1 MKIHILTGHF
11 HPQVHPR
18 AFRSHELATELVR
31 QGHDVTVTS
40 LTTIRGFDYEAYSR
54 QTGVRVR
61 LMGLYEET
69 LQKSRGRNSAAGI
82 SWAGRLYRFLL
93 TYLLDGATLFRA
105 RAIARRLQI
114 EPDTQLVIALST
126 PFMCQ
131 YGLSLYMRSHAHSFV
146 AVADSGDPFYLSRQN
161 RRAPWFRGIE
171 QRVYQTFRFL
181 CIPTEAALPA
191 YKGLLPPEKI
201 RIIPQGFRMDHLP
214 QGHVPR
220 QGPVRFAYAGVFYW
234 DIRNPEFLFRY
245 LDGVEQPF
253 EFHIYMRFQDALVD
267 SLLERYSHLRNRVV
281 MHYAVPHDNL
291 LVELCSMHFLL
302 NIENAHSTQ
311 LPSKLIDYGMAGR
324 PIFSCNEGNFRPEH
338 LHAFLLGQYEGAL
351 HVDIAQY
358 DIRRIAS
365 QFLSL
370 ATEGL

>member
-18 AFRSHELATELVR
+18 AFRSHELATELAR

-40 LTTIRGFDYEAYSR
+40 LTTIRCFDYEAYAR
-54 QTGVRVR
+54 ETGVKVR
-61 LMGLYEET
+61 LMGLYEESP
-69 LQKSRGRNSAAGI
+69 QKSRGRNSAAGV

-93 TYLLDGATLFRA
+93 TYLLDGATIFQ
-105 RAIARRLQI
+105 ARRISRRLHI
-114 EPDTQLVIALST
+114 DSDTQMVIALST

-131 YGLSLYMRSHAHSFV
+131 YGLSLYMRRQAHSFV
-146 AVADSGDPFYLSRQN
+146 AVADSGDPFYLSHQN

-171 QRVYQTFRFL
+171 RRVYQTFRFL

-191 YKGLLPPEKI
+191 YKGLLPQEKI
-201 RIIPQGFRMDHLP
+201 RIIPQGFRMDNLP
-214 QGHVPR
+214 QGHVPHD
-220 QGPVRFAYAGVFYW
+220 GPVRFAYAGVFYW
-234 DIRNPEFLFRY
+234 DIRNPEFIFRY
-245 LDGVEQPF
+245 LNGVSEPF

-267 SLLERYSHLRNRVV
+267 SLLGRYPHLHSRVV
-281 MHYAVPHDNL
+281 MHYAVPHDAL
-291 LVELCSMHFLL
+291 LSELCSMHFLL

-324 PIFSCNEGNFRPEH
+324 PIFSCNESNFRPER
-338 LHAFLLGQYEGAL
+338 LHGFLHGQYEGAL
-351 HVDIAQY
+351 QVDIAQY

-365 QFLSL
+365 QFLGL